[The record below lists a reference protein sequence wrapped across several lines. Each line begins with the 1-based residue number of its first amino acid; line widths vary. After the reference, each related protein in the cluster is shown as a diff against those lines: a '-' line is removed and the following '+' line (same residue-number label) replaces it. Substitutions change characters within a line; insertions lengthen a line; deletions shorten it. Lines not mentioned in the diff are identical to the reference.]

1 MTPPLT
7 SVKVIIEMRSRSGL
21 WHAQNTTVQI
31 HRHAT
36 AEEYSA
42 PIPPDGFESE
52 DFVLVKERCSK
63 RSCMD
68 QQRRRS
74 TKYLRGDPNGGTNNT
89 THSSVTIEP
98 HARWRSESC
107 PVEEARDPSD
117 RAAEGKAIEIHL
129 SWMRVAP

>member
-21 WHAQNTTVQI
+21 WHAQTTTVQI

-52 DFVLVKERCSK
+52 DFVLVKEHAVENALAWINSK
-63 RSCMD
+63 EGPQNISGEIQLEVQIIQPTPPLPLTLTRD
-68 QQRRRS
+68 GEVNPVQ
-74 TKYLRGDPNGGTNNT
+74 
-89 THSSVTIEP
+89 
-98 HARWRSESC
+98 SEKQET
-107 PVEEARDPSD
+107 PQTGLPK
-117 RAAEGKAIEIHL
+117 GK
-129 SWMRVAP
+129 P

>member
-52 DFVLVKERCSK
+52 DFVLVKE
-63 RSCMD
+63 
-68 QQRRRS
+68 
-74 TKYLRGDPNGGTNNT
+74 
-89 THSSVTIEP
+89 
-98 HARWRSESC
+98 HAVQNALAWINSDEGPQNISGEIQMEVQIIQPIPPLPLATRDGEVN
-107 PVEEARDPSD
+107 PVQPEEQETPPAGLLPK
-117 RAAEGKAIEIHL
+117 GK
-129 SWMRVAP
+129 P